1 MTALVKIRSKLKP
14 NNYKEL
20 EELEYLADSVRQH
33 SEELIIE
40 KWRLLEELSEKNR
53 RGLRR
58 KGPALADCF
67 RRGIRKART
76 PPSVCIE
83 R

>member
-58 KGPALADCF
+58 KGPASMGF
-67 RRGIRKART
+67 RRGIRRLAV
-76 PPSVCIE
+76 PPSVCIK